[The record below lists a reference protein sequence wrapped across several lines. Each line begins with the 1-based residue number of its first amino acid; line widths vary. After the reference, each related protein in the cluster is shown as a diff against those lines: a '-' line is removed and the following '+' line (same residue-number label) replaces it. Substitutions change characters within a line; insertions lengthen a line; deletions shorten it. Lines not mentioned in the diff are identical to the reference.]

1 MKISGRFQILMGEP
15 EMLFLWTNL
24 LEKARSKSLNKDEK
38 RFFEK
43 WSKSLELLSGN
54 PGHPGLQS
62 HEIEDLSRK
71 YGVKVWQSYLEN
83 RVSGARRMFWTY
95 GPDKGKITI
104 LGVENHPNTSKRTAY
119 KRIKL
124 DSFPER

>member
-1 MKISGRFQILMGEP
+1 
-15 EMLFLWTNL
+15 
-24 LEKARSKSLNKDEK
+24 
-38 RFFEK
+38 
-43 WSKSLELLSGN
+43 
-54 PGHPGLQS
+54 
-62 HEIEDLSRK
+62 
-71 YGVKVWQSYLEN
+71 
-83 RVSGARRMFWTY
+83 MFWTY